1 MKEQFK
7 QAAKEIGIQIVVLA
21 CNKVIEIISSAPVK
35 EPQFNAPTKE
45 LPSATQSK

>member
-21 CNKVIEIISSAPVK
+21 CTKIAEIVSSAPVK
-35 EPQFNAPTKE
+35 EPQFSAPTKE

>member
-21 CNKVIEIISSAPVK
+21 CSKVIEIISSAPV
-35 EPQFNAPTKE
+35 NAPTKE